1 MVGMD
6 PVKCECPFE
15 SETSCIMHV
24 GGSTYYR
31 GLGMIQN
38 KGVLFSAP
46 LKYSGFHFTRIL
58 LTAIDSRQVTNINL
72 REKALTFISLAYNV
86 EDNNGHMINRNFAFL
101 LKGMRFG
108 LGILSC
114 LRRIQRA
121 VRVFIKPRRQE
132 RFIAL
137 AMGLHPRLGEGS
149 VVNALYP
156 DVLYSVFISTC
167 G

>member
-15 SETSCIMHV
+15 SETSSIMHV
-24 GGSTYYR
+24 GGITYYR
-31 GLGMIQN
+31 GLGMIQK

-46 LKYSGFHFTRIL
+46 LKYSGFHFIKRIL
-58 LTAIDSRQVTNINL
+58 TSIDSRQVTIINL
-72 REKALTFISLAYNV
+72 RENALTFISVSYDE
-86 EDNNGHMINRNFAFL
+86 EDNNGHMMDRRFVFL
-101 LKGMRFG
+101 LKGMRHG

-149 VVNALYP
+149 VVKALFS
-156 DVLYSVFISTC
+156 DVLYSVLISTR

>member
-1 MVGMD
+1 
-6 PVKCECPFE
+6 
-15 SETSCIMHV
+15 
-24 GGSTYYR
+24 
-31 GLGMIQN
+31 MIQD

-46 LKYSGFHFTRIL
+46 LKYSGFHFIRRIL
-58 LTAIDSRQVTNINL
+58 TSIDSRQVTSINL
-72 REKALTFISLAYNV
+72 RENALTFISVTYN
-86 EDNNGHMINRNFAFL
+86 EEENNGHMIDRRFVLL
-101 LKGMRFG
+101 LKGMRHG

-121 VRVFIKPRRQE
+121 VRVFIIKPRRQE

-149 VVNALYP
+149 AVKALFS
-156 DVLYSVFISTC
+156 DVLYNVFISTR